1 MTLKNALY
9 LIPVTLGEDDP
20 AAVMPISVFQVI
32 AGLDEFIV
40 ENERTARRF
49 LRKAGYTRNF
59 DEVKFHLLNK
69 HTQPEELASFIESI
83 KNRKAVGLLSEAGV
97 PCIADPGALVVKMCH
112 QHSLQVVPL
121 TGPSSLLL
129 ALMASGFN
137 GQHFT
142 FHGYL
147 PIQKSELRQKLRE
160 LEANVYQ
167 KDQTQIFIE
176 TPYRNDKLAE
186 SIISSCQPQTQ
197 LCIAADL
204 TLDSEWIATH
214 TISWWRHHIPNLHK
228 RPAVFLLYK

>member
-9 LIPVTLGEDDP
+9 LIPVTLGDEEP
-20 AAVMPISVFQVI
+20 ALVLPATVFQI
-32 AGLDEFIV
+32 IGELDEFIV

-49 LRKAGYTRNF
+49 LRKSGYTRNF

-69 HTQPEELASFIESI
+69 HTQPEELGSFIDSV
-83 KNRKAVGLLSEAGV
+83 KSGKAVGLLSEAGV
-97 PCIADPGALVVKMCH
+97 PCIADPGAVVVQLCH
-112 QHSLQVVPL
+112 QHSLRVIPL

-137 GQHFT
+137 GQHFI

-147 PIQKSELRQKLRE
+147 PIQKPELRQKLRE
-160 LEANVYQ
+160 LEANIYQ

-176 TPYRNDKLAE
+176 TPYRNDKTIENIL
-186 SIISSCQPQTQ
+186 SSCQPHTQ
-197 LCIAADL
+197 LCIAVDL
-204 TLDSEWIATH
+204 TLETEWIATH
-214 TISWWRHHIPNLHK
+214 PVSWWRQHTPIIHK